1 MKEVKSVVSVF
12 ENMGNNFLDNSKYL
26 VILDTRDTMDAFV
39 GETMRNAEML
49 VKEQYEEFVDE
60 GSFKARYQ

>member
-1 MKEVKSVVSVF
+1 
-12 ENMGNNFLDNSKYL
+12 MGNNFQDNSKYL

-49 VKEQYEEFVDE
+49 VKEQYKEFVDE